1 MAILLGFTTVGSPGV
16 YIALISDLSPARG
29 SIATMGV
36 GITVIQGSAIVVP
49 PVFGAFADVTD
60 SYRLGWLVL
69 AGLMLLTTPLVFS
82 LRDA

>member
-29 SIATMGV
+29 GVATMGV

-49 PVFGAFADVTD
+49 PVFGAFADATD

-69 AGLMLLTTPLVFS
+69 AGLLLLTAPLVFS
-82 LRDA
+82 LREA